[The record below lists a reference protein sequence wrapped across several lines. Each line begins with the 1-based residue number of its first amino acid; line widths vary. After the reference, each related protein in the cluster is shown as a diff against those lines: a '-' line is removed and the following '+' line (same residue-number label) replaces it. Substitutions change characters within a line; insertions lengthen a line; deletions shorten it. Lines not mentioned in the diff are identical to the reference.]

1 MSNNGWFNKVG
12 ISGLAEVEAGH
23 NNPDE
28 GDDSSDVVLA
38 TAEIGIAAEVN
49 DWVSSEIILL
59 YEEDETDLEVDVA
72 TVTIAN
78 PNGPGYLSG
87 GQMYVLFGVFESNLI
102 SDPLILEIGKTRESV
117 VLAGTEANGFAGG
130 LYVFN
135 GDLEADGDSQI
146 DSYGAFVEFAQEN
159 ENSSFAVNAGY
170 ISDLGDS
177 DTLQDAIQDNIDA
190 AAVDYDDQVGG
201 VTVSGIATFG
211 AFNLFA
217 EYLTATDDFE
227 TNELSFNAD
236 GAKPEAFNI
245 ELGYNFTLANID
257 MIAAVAYQGTDE
269 AVALE
274 LPKERFAAAISAG
287 IFENTALSL
296 ECLHDNDYSDS
307 DGGTDEFGG
316 TTVTAQL
323 AVEF

>member
-1 MSNNGWFNKVG
+1 
-12 ISGLAEVEAGH
+12 
-23 NNPDE
+23 
-28 GDDSSDVVLA
+28 
-38 TAEIGIAAEVN
+38 
-49 DWVSSEIILL
+49 
-59 YEEDETDLEVDVA
+59 
-72 TVTIAN
+72 
-78 PNGPGYLSG
+78 
-87 GQMYVLFGVFESNLI
+87 MYVPFGVFESNLV
-102 SDPLILEIGKTRESV
+102 SDPLTLEIGETRESV
-117 VLAGTEANGFAGG
+117 VLAGAEANGFAGG

-146 DSYGAFVEFAQEN
+146 DSYGAFVGFAQET
-159 ENSSFAVNAGY
+159 ENSLFAVNAGY
-170 ISDLGDS
+170 ISDIGDS
-177 DTLQDAIQDNIDA
+177 DTLQDAIQGNIDA
-190 AAVDYDDQVGG
+190 AVVDYDDQVGG
-201 VTVSGIATFG
+201 ATISGVATFG
-211 AFNLFA
+211 AFNIFA

-227 TNELSFNAD
+227 INELAFKAD

-257 MIAAVAYQGTDE
+257 MTAAVAYQGTDE
-269 AVALE
+269 AAALD

-296 ECLHDNDYSDS
+296 ECIHHNDYSDS